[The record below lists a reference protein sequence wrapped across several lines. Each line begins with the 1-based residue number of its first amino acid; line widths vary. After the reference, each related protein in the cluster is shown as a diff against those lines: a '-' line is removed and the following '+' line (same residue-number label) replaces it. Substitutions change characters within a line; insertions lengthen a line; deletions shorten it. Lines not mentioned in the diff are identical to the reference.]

1 MNNDQISV
9 RMIVLLLVGAIT
21 VVIALDHPALGA
33 AIGVGVVVVALL
45 NELMGR

>member
-9 RMIVLLLVGAIT
+9 RMVVLLLVGALT
-21 VVIALDHPALGA
+21 VVVALQNPALGA